1 MSEHVYV
8 TKGLIEMCKL
18 CMCDSVS
25 AIPEIL
31 LHLIY
36 LHTHNIILLSRAV
49 PIFTASS
56 HNSC

>member
-25 AIPEIL
+25 AIPEIKSTPL
-31 LHLIY
+31 NVLAHRK
-36 LHTHNIILLSRAV
+36 THYIHS
-49 PIFTASS
+49 
-56 HNSC
+56 